1 MRARQQGC
9 MLAVGVNLTE
19 ALGLVDSGSG
29 VRGMRGEAMQSRK
42 MIGNGAS
49 LCMDKGKTWDR
60 RR

>member
-1 MRARQQGC
+1 M
-9 MLAVGVNLTE
+9 TE